1 MLLLILT
8 GMLIG
13 GMTAFFGLG
22 GGAIMASV
30 FHCIYPSMNPHT
42 IIANCL
48 GVVFCNGIINSFH
61 FWKLRRIPDWRIL
74 LPLCIAMVAG
84 AQLGSR
90 LALQIST
97 QGLKQILAATLAI
110 SALKLAL
117 TSRPSG
123 PGTEIM
129 SHLIRLTPL
138 KTLTTLAAGGVGG
151 FISGLTGIG
160 GGFVILPTL
169 ILLYQ
174 MPLAWLSVYSNPAMA
189 LSALSGMS
197 VLFATPPSSLPP
209 FAASLQAFQWGH
221 LNLAVVALLVAS
233 SWPSGFLAVR
243 WNARINPK
251 YAHYMLVGLLVFM
264 AIHLNFP
271 TLP

>member
-13 GMTAFFGLG
+13 GMTAFFGIG

-30 FHCIYPSMNPHT
+30 FHSIYPSMNPHT

-48 GVVFCNGIINSFH
+48 GVIFCNGLINTLH
-61 FWKLRRIPDWRIL
+61 FWKLRRIPNWRVL

-97 QGLKQILAATLAI
+97 QGLKQILAATLII
-110 SALKLAL
+110 SALRLAL
-117 TSRPSG
+117 SKTSSTKTGMAP
-123 PGTEIM
+123 
-129 SHLIRLTPL
+129 HLIRLTPL
-138 KTLTTLAAGGVGG
+138 KTLATLAAGSIGG
-151 FISGLTGIG
+151 FIAGLTGIG

-169 ILLYQ
+169 ILLHQ

-197 VLFATPPSSLPP
+197 VLLATPAPSLPP
-209 FAASLQAFQWGH
+209 FPISLQAFQWGH
-221 LNLAVVALLVAS
+221 LNLAVIALLVAS
-233 SWPSGFLAVR
+233 SWPSAFIAARLST
-243 WNARINPK
+243 RINPK
-251 YAHYMLVGLLVFM
+251 HAHRTLIGLLIFM
-264 AIHLNFP
+264 AIYLSFP